1 MKACGGSKLAHE
13 EQILAVAKKATP
25 SLRLPER
32 EHLGEFSERNR
43 FYFLN
48 NNGKFRKDKMK
59 KGVAFIHMNQ
69 YFHNFVIVG
78 ITGVPLLL
86 LLALFNVLNFTQ
98 LAFWFF
104 FAVFIGSLLVF
115 IFKFKGRLKPPRDRE
130 EHS

>member
-1 MKACGGSKLAHE
+1 
-13 EQILAVAKKATP
+13 
-25 SLRLPER
+25 
-32 EHLGEFSERNR
+32 
-43 FYFLN
+43 
-48 NNGKFRKDKMK
+48 MK
-59 KGVAFIHMNQ
+59 KEVPFIHMNQ

-86 LLALFNVLNFTQ
+86 LLALFDVLNFTQ

-104 FAVFIGSLLVF
+104 FAVFMVSLLVF